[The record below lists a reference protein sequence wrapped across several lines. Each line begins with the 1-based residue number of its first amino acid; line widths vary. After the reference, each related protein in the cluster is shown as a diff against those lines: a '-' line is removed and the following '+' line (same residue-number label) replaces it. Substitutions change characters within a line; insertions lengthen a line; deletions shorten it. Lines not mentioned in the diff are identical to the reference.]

1 MDWDEACRQ
10 ASAMVATRNYAE
22 AEQVIYGAYNQVKAE
37 NNLEKICTS
46 LDLLGWLCFM
56 QSKHQQASE
65 IYYYCAQAKVQLMGA
80 DNIEVAKT
88 IKNIIAST
96 YQLKQYEKVVDMAR
110 ECLRIFA
117 LHLPRENPEIATLGK
132 NLYELLKW
140 MNRIPEAE
148 HVKHLYLDPPA
159 PAVPQMQAQAQSGA
173 YAIPQQQQMQQHQV
187 QPQTQSGAYN
197 VPQQQ
202 QPPQAQPHQQQQAYQ
217 QQQHQYQQQAQQQP
231 QQQPQPQAQSSTAS
245 GNQWAQQAYA
255 NQSQSQAQPAMQP
268 PPQQQPQQAPA
279 AQNQWAPQP
288 QTQSGA
294 YAVPQQQ
301 QQQQPQPQQQPA
313 SQGHFRQISI
323 PPQNAAPAQQAPLST
338 SQAPVQQIQQ
348 VQQTSQAQPEQGAP
362 PTDSAAK
369 AAAAR
374 RKDYSKFAK
383 SICDVCKQ
391 EYEGAGCLRCTS
403 AGIKAFDPGSTFGSE
418 W

>member
-10 ASAMVATRNYAE
+10 ASALVATRNYAE

-56 QSKHQQASE
+56 QAKHQQASE
-65 IYYYCAQAKVQLMGA
+65 IYYYCAQAKVQLLGSN
-80 DNIEVAKT
+80 NIEVAKT

-148 HVKHLYLDPPA
+148 QIKRLYLDPPA
-159 PAVPQMQAQAQSGA
+159 PPAPSPVAAMQAQAQSGA
-173 YAIPQQQQMQQHQV
+173 YPVPQQQMQQ
-187 QPQTQSGAYN
+187 QPQAQQHQQQQYQQAQAQSGAYP
-197 VPQQQ
+197 VPQQ
-202 QPPQAQPHQQQQAYQ
+202 
-217 QQQHQYQQQAQQQP
+217 QQQAQQQ
-231 QQQPQPQAQSSTAS
+231 QQQAS
-245 GNQWAQQAYA
+245 G
-255 NQSQSQAQPAMQP
+255 
-268 PPQQQPQQAPA
+268 

-294 YAVPQQQ
+294 YATQQQNMQQ
-301 QQQQPQPQQQPA
+301 QQQQPQAQSQAQPQAA

-323 PPQNAAPAQQAPLST
+323 PPQNQQAQQAPISA
-338 SQAPVQQIQQ
+338 SQAPVQQ
-348 VQQTSQAQPEQGAP
+348 AP
-362 PTDSAAK
+362 LGDPVPDSAAK

-383 SICDVCKQ
+383 SVCEVCKQ

>member
-96 YQLKQYEKVVDMAR
+96 YQLKQYDKVVDMAR
-110 ECLRIFA
+110 ECLRIFS

-140 MNRIPEAE
+140 MNRFPEAE
-148 HVKHLYLDPPA
+148 HIKHLYLDPPA
-159 PAVPQMQAQAQSGA
+159 PPSPPAIPPMQAQAQSGA
-173 YAIPQQQQMQQHQV
+173 YAIPQQQV

-197 VPQQQ
+197 IPQQQ
-202 QPPQAQPHQQQQAYQ
+202 PQQAQPQPQQQAYQ
-217 QQQHQYQQQAQQQP
+217 QQQHQYQQQAQAQV
-231 QQQPQPQAQSSTAS
+231 QPQAHNSTAS

-255 NQSQSQAQPAMQP
+255 NQSQSQAQPSMQQ
-268 PPQQQPQQAPA
+268 PQQQPQQAQG

-301 QQQQPQPQQQPA
+301 QQIPQQQAPQQQPQAQPA

-323 PPQNAAPAQQAPLST
+323 PPQNATPAQQPP
-338 SQAPVQQIQQ
+338 QALEAATGGP
-348 VQQTSQAQPEQGAP
+348 A
-362 PTDSAAK
+362 TDSAAK

-383 SICDVCKQ
+383 SVCDVCKQ

>member
-10 ASAMVATRNYAE
+10 ASALVATRNYAE

-65 IYYYCAQAKVQLMGA
+65 IYYYCAQAKVQLMGG

-117 LHLPRENPEIATLGK
+117 LHLPRENPEISTLGK

-148 HVKHLYLDPPA
+148 QVKRLYLDPAPPA
-159 PAVPQMQAQAQSGA
+159 PPPIPPMQAQAQSGA
-173 YAIPQQQQMQQHQV
+173 YPVPQQQMQQ
-187 QPQTQSGAYN
+187 PQAQQQQQYQQQQQQYQQAQAQAQSGAYP
-197 VPQQQ
+197 VP
-202 QPPQAQPHQQQQAYQ
+202 
-217 QQQHQYQQQAQQQP
+217 QQQP
-231 QQQPQPQAQSSTAS
+231 QQQ
-245 GNQWAQQAYA
+245 
-255 NQSQSQAQPAMQP
+255 
-268 PPQQQPQQAPA
+268 
-279 AQNQWAPQP
+279 QP

-301 QQQQPQPQQQPA
+301 IQQHMQQQPQPQVQPQAQPQAA

-323 PPQNAAPAQQAPLST
+323 PPQNQQAPGQQAPISS
-338 SQAPVQQIQQ
+338 SQAPVQQ
-348 VQQTSQAQPEQGAP
+348 AP
-362 PTDSAAK
+362 ATDSVSDSAAK

-383 SICDVCKQ
+383 SVCEVCKQ

>member
-148 HVKHLYLDPPA
+148 HVKQLYLDPP
-159 PAVPQMQAQAQSGA
+159 PMQAQVQSGAYALPQTQQHVQQAQSGA
-173 YAIPQQQQMQQHQV
+173 Y
-187 QPQTQSGAYN
+187 T

-202 QPPQAQPHQQQQAYQ
+202 QQQPHPQQQQAYQ
-217 QQQHQYQQQAQQQP
+217 QQQQQYAQHAAQAQQQQPP
-231 QQQPQPQAQSSTAS
+231 QQQQPQSSTAS
-245 GNQWAQQAYA
+245 GNQWAQQAYV
-255 NQSQSQAQPAMQP
+255 NQSQSQAQPAV
-268 PPQQQPQQAPA
+268 QPQPQPA
-279 AQNQWAPQP
+279 QNTQNQWAPQP

-294 YAVPQQQ
+294 YSVPQQAA
-301 QQQQPQPQQQPA
+301 QQPSQPQQQQQPA

-323 PPQNAAPAQQAPLST
+323 PAQNAAPAQPAPAPAPAQQQPQS
-338 SQAPVQQIQQ
+338 APV
-348 VQQTSQAQPEQGAP
+348 
-362 PTDSAAK
+362 TDSAAK

-383 SICDVCKQ
+383 SVCEVCKQ

>member
-148 HVKHLYLDPPA
+148 HVKQLYLDPP
-159 PAVPQMQAQAQSGA
+159 QMQAQVQSGA
-173 YAIPQQQQMQQHQV
+173 YALPQTQQHIQ
-187 QPQTQSGAYN
+187 QAQSGAYN

-202 QPPQAQPHQQQQAYQ
+202 QQPQQQQHPQAQPQQQQAYQ
-217 QQQHQYQQQAQQQP
+217 QQQQQYAQHAAQAQQ
-231 QQQPQPQAQSSTAS
+231 QQQPQPQTQSSTAS
-245 GNQWAQQAYA
+245 GNQWAQQAYI
-255 NQSQSQAQPAMQP
+255 NQSQSQAQPAV
-268 PPQQQPQQAPA
+268 QPQPQHAQN

-294 YAVPQQQ
+294 YSVPQQAVPQQA
-301 QQQQPQPQQQPA
+301 QPQQQQQPA

-323 PPQNAAPAQQAPLST
+323 PAQNAAPAQPAP
-338 SQAPVQQIQQ
+338 APAQTAQQQP
-348 VQQTSQAQPEQGAP
+348 QTAP
-362 PTDSAAK
+362 TTDSAAK

-383 SICDVCKQ
+383 SVCEVCKQ

>member
-10 ASAMVATRNYAE
+10 ASALVATRNYAE

-65 IYYYCAQAKVQLMGA
+65 IYYYCAQAKVQLMGP

-117 LHLPRENPEIATLGK
+117 LHLPRENPEISTLGK

-140 MNRIPEAE
+140 MNRIGEAE
-148 HVKHLYLDPPA
+148 QVKHLYLDPPA
-159 PAVPQMQAQAQSGA
+159 PVAPQAPPPIPQMQAQAQSGA
-173 YAIPQQQQMQQHQV
+173 YAVPQHAQQQQMQAQA
-187 QPQTQSGAYN
+187 QSGAYN
-197 VPQQQ
+197 IPQQPVQQQ
-202 QPPQAQPHQQQQAYQ
+202 QPQQN
-217 QQQHQYQQQAQQQP
+217 QYSQQP
-231 QQQPQPQAQSSTAS
+231 QQQPQ
-245 GNQWAQQAYA
+245 
-255 NQSQSQAQPAMQP
+255 
-268 PPQQQPQQAPA
+268 QQQPQQQQNQYAQQQQQYQQQAQHAVPQQPLQPQSQQA
-279 AQNQWAPQP
+279 QGGQNQWAPQP

-301 QQQQPQPQQQPA
+301 IQQPQQQVQSQQQIQQQQQPQAQPQPA
-313 SQGHFRQISI
+313 AQGHFRQISI
-323 PPQNAAPAQQAPLST
+323 PPQNAAPQQAPLST
-338 SQAPVQQIQQ
+338 SQAPVQQAQQ
-348 VQQTSQAQPEQGAP
+348 AP
-362 PTDSAAK
+362 ANEPASDSAAK

-383 SICDVCKQ
+383 SVCEVCKQ

>member
-148 HVKHLYLDPPA
+148 HIKHLYLDPPA
-159 PAVPQMQAQAQSGA
+159 PSIPPAMPPMQAQAQSGA
-173 YAIPQQQQMQQHQV
+173 YAVPQQQQMQQQQM

-197 VPQQQ
+197 VPQHQQ
-202 QPPQAQPHQQQQAYQ
+202 QPQQAQPQQQQAYQ
-217 QQQHQYQQQAQQQP
+217 QQQHQYQQQAQHQQQP
-231 QQQPQPQAQSSTAS
+231 QQH
-245 GNQWAQQAYA
+245 
-255 NQSQSQAQPAMQP
+255 
-268 PPQQQPQQAPA
+268 PQQQPQQTAG

-301 QQQQPQPQQQPA
+301 QIPQQQIPQQQPQPQPQQQPA

-338 SQAPVQQIQQ
+338 SQAPVQQ
-348 VQQTSQAQPEQGAP
+348 TPQAQPAQGAQ

-383 SICDVCKQ
+383 SVCEVCKQ